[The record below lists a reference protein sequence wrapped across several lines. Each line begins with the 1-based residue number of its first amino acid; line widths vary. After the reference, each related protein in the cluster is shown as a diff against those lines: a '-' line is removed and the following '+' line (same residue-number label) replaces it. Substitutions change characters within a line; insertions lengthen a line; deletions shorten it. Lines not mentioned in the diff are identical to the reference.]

1 MKLHTVS
8 LLLFSTMCISA
19 CSTTQI
25 ERSEKYQVGRSYLQK
40 AKQDNVSPET
50 LVDEQDKTN
59 KQNAAFL
66 RLDILQGNRQGFE
79 NNGSL
84 ADMFDGKPSLLIA
97 AEAMPVVDFVH
108 YAFGELLSA
117 SYILGEGLAEMK
129 SPITLNVQDKI
140 SRKKLFTL
148 VEQLLAE
155 RGVAIKFQ
163 NDLFY
168 ISKFGKDGGKNT
180 VVGYGKNIE
189 SVPNA
194 LKVTQIVPLDYV
206 ISDSILNTMRTVA
219 SVKVIPDMSQGI
231 LFLEGE
237 RQEIIKAIELL
248 QLLDTPG
255 SLSSHVALLSLT
267 YVSAE
272 DFINSVSEILLNEGL
287 MSRNKL
293 GDNRLSFVEIPQLG
307 AIAVFA
313 RDDKSIKRVEFWAR
327 QIDKPST
334 GSEQSYFIY
343 SPKFARAS
351 DLGLSMSAL
360 INGRSSS
367 LSQAQNSSN
376 QRAAEIEG
384 NVRNNTGN
392 NVTASTD
399 SLKMV
404 ADERSNSL
412 IFYATGTEY
421 QALLP
426 LIERL
431 DVMPKQ
437 VLLELTIAEVTLTDE
452 FSFGVDA
459 AFTSGKFSFRN
470 DFGAGEIGGAVL
482 KWASGSKLV
491 DIAAFESN
499 GLVNVLSKPTLLVR
513 DGVAASIDV
522 GEDIPVV
529 GSTTTDP
536 TTGTT
541 RSVEYRKTGITV
553 NVTPT
558 INAQGVVIM
567 TVDQTTSNQVDGGI
581 SVEGNPLIFERSL
594 NTEVVAESGQTIVLG
609 GLISER
615 ASDTDTGLPG
625 IHRLPIIGALFGTTK
640 KTKVKTE
647 LVIMITPRV
656 ISQTDEW
663 DSIKQQI
670 KQGLNFI
677 SIE

>member
-1 MKLHTVS
+1 MKLQTVS
-8 LLLFSTMCISA
+8 LLFFSAIFFSA
-19 CSTTQI
+19 CSTTQLD
-25 ERSEKYQVGRSYLQK
+25 RSEKYQVGRSYLQK
-40 AKQDNVSPET
+40 AKQDNASPET
-50 LVDEQDKTN
+50 LTDEQEKSS
-59 KQNAAFL
+59 KQDTAFL

-84 ADMFDGKPSLLIA
+84 ADMFDNKASLLIA
-97 AEAMPVVDFVH
+97 AEAMPIIDFVH
-108 YAFGELLSA
+108 YGFGELLGA
-117 SYILGEGLAEMK
+117 SYILGEGLTDIN

-148 VEQLLAE
+148 AEQLLAE
-155 RGVAIKFQ
+155 RGVAIKYQ

-168 ISKFGKDGGKNT
+168 ISKLGKDSGNNT

-206 ISDSILNTMRTVA
+206 ISDSILRTMRTVA
-219 SVKVIPDMSQGI
+219 SVKVTPDMSQGV

-237 RQEIIKAIELL
+237 RQQIIKAIELL

-255 SLSSHVALLSLT
+255 SLSRHVALLTLT
-267 YVSAE
+267 YLSAE
-272 DFINSVSEILLNEGL
+272 DFIQSVTEILQNEGL
-287 MSRNKL
+287 MSLNKL
-293 GDNRLSFVEIPQLG
+293 SDNRLSFVEIPQLG

-327 QIDKPST
+327 QIDKPSQ

-343 SPKFARAS
+343 SPQFARAS
-351 DLGLSMSAL
+351 DLGQSMSAL
-360 INGRSSS
+360 LNGRSSS
-367 LSQAQNSSN
+367 LSQAQNSTN
-376 QRAAEIEG
+376 QRTAAIEG
-384 NVRNNTGN
+384 NARQNVSS

-399 SLKMV
+399 NLKMV
-404 ADERSNSL
+404 VDERSNSL

-459 AFTSGKFSFRN
+459 AFTSGKFSFSN
-470 DFGAGEIGGAVL
+470 DFGAGDIGGAVL
-482 KWASGSKLV
+482 QWASGNKLV
-491 DIAAFESN
+491 DVEAFESN

-513 DGVAASIDV
+513 DGVSASIQV

-536 TTGTT
+536 TNGTT
-541 RSVEYRKTGITV
+541 RSVDYRKTGITV
-553 NVTPT
+553 DVTPT

-567 TVDQTTSNQVDGGI
+567 TVSQTTSNQVDGGAA
-581 SVEGNPLIFERSL
+581 VEGNPLIFERSI

-615 ASDTDTGLPG
+615 GSDTDAGLPG
-625 IHRLPIIGALFGTTK
+625 LHQLPFVGALFGSTK
-640 KTKVKTE
+640 VTKVKTE

-656 ISQTDEW
+656 ISRTDEW
-663 DSIKQQI
+663 DEIKSQI
-670 KQGLNFI
+670 KQGLKYI
-677 SIE
+677 DLD

>member
-1 MKLHTVS
+1 MKLQTAS
-8 LLLFSTMCISA
+8 LLFFSTIFISA

-25 ERSEKYQVGRSYLQK
+25 DRSEKYQVGRSYLQK

-50 LVDEQDKTN
+50 LTGEQEESN
-59 KQNAAFL
+59 KQDAAFV
-66 RLDILQGNRQGFE
+66 RLDILQANRQGFE

-84 ADMFDGKPSLLIA
+84 ADMFDDKASLLIA
-97 AEAMPVVDFVH
+97 AEAMPIVDFIH
-108 YAFGELLSA
+108 YGFGELLGA
-117 SYILGEGLAEMK
+117 SYILGDGLADIS

-148 VEQLLAE
+148 AEQLLAE
-155 RGVAIKFQ
+155 RGVTVKYQ

-168 ISKFGKDGGKNT
+168 ISKSGKDSGNST

-189 SVPNA
+189 AIPNA

-206 ISDSILNTMRTVA
+206 ISNSILSTMRTVA
-219 SVKVIPDMSQGI
+219 SVKVTPDMSQGV

-237 RQEIIKAIELL
+237 RQQIIKAIELL

-255 SLSSHVALLSLT
+255 SLSRHVALLTLT
-267 YVSAE
+267 YLSAE
-272 DFINSVSEILLNEGL
+272 DFIKAVTEILQNEGL
-287 MSRNKL
+287 MTRSKL
-293 GDNRLSFVEIPQLG
+293 TDNRLSFVEIPQLG

-327 QIDKPST
+327 QIDKPSS

-351 DLGLSMSAL
+351 DLGQSMSAL
-360 INGRSSS
+360 LNGRSSS
-367 LSQAQNSSN
+367 VSQAQDGSN
-376 QRAAEIEG
+376 QRAAAIEG
-384 NVRNNTGN
+384 NARNNTGN

-412 IFYATGTEY
+412 IFYSTGTEY

-459 AFTSGKFSFRN
+459 AFTSGKFSFSN
-470 DFGAGEIGGAVL
+470 DFGAGDIGGAVL

-513 DGVAASIDV
+513 DGVNASIDV

-536 TTGTT
+536 TNGTI
-541 RSVEYRKTGITV
+541 RSIEYRKTGITV
-553 NVTPT
+553 SVTPT

-567 TVDQTTSNQVDGGI
+567 TVEQTTSNQVDGGAA
-581 SVEGNPLIFERSL
+581 VEGNPLIFERSL

-615 ASDTDTGLPG
+615 ASDTDAGLPG
-625 IHRLPIIGALFGTTK
+625 IHRLPVIGALFGSTK
-640 KTKVKTE
+640 VTKVKTE

-663 DSIKQQI
+663 DAIKQQI

-677 SIE
+677 TIE